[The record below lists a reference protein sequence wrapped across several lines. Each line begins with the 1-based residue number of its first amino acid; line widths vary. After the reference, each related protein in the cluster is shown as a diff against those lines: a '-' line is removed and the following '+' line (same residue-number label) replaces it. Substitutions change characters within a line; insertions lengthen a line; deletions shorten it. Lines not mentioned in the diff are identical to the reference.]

1 MQGPVTV
8 WTTNEHFSRQ
18 AQMNTLG
25 YPRDMT
31 KKPVTTHH
39 QL

>member
-1 MQGPVTV
+1 MQRLVTV
-8 WTTNEHFSRQ
+8 WTTNEHFRRQ